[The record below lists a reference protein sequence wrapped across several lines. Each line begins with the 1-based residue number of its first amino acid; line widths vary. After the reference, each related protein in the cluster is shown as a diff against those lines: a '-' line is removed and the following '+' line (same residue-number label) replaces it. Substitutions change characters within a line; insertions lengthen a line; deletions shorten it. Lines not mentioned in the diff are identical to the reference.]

1 LSEKQTSLT
10 TTDFNKMDK
19 ADELQIIRADKGLRE
34 AMVYQTRGTKQLT
47 YIGLKHLTLMMSQ
60 AGQALEVLEYEVKLS
75 KPEDQTKSE
84 WRWYATYKVRN
95 KETGHESV
103 GMYEASYIGEDGKYD
118 MFARTKALSKAE
130 RNAWRKQIPEL
141 KIVQLIKEATDSNE
155 VQNLDSEFCNCPLG
169 VRNWDYETKT
179 CKQCNKPM
187 PKDIKKQVKL

>member
-1 LSEKQTSLT
+1 MDKQTSLT
-10 TTDFNKMDK
+10 PTDFNKMDK
-19 ADELQIIRADKGLRE
+19 ADEMQIINADKAVRE
-34 AMVYQTRGTKQLT
+34 AMVYETKGNKQLT

-75 KPEDQTKSE
+75 KPDGTTPDE

-103 GMYEASYIGEDGKYD
+103 GMSEASYLENGKYD

-141 KIVQLIKEATDSNE
+141 KIMELIKEATGKGE
-155 VQNLDSEFCNCPLG
+155 VHHLDEGICNCPLG
-169 VRNWDYETKT
+169 VRNWDYDKSI
-179 CKQCNKPM
+179 CKSCNKPL
-187 PKDIKKQVKL
+187 PKKA